1 MSLQNHLREN
11 IFPEVS
17 DGQLFQVSQRVE
29 FKVELTM
36 PTSLQEN
43 AEEVVM
49 RGDTVWSRG
58 LLNPHMDTN
67 GYPVP
72 RLWICNLV
80 RDWAISPRSGMAAL
94 IPATRCLLSTC
105 GGLFCE
111 RTLRLWCQVRLQ
123 WTAKR
128 VSMSLSFQRHV
139 LVSFPE
145 MIDNPNQPSK
155 PNASTCQS

>member
-49 RGDTVWSRG
+49 RGDTV
-58 LLNPHMDTN
+58 
-67 GYPVP
+67 
-72 RLWICNLV
+72 
-80 RDWAISPRSGMAAL
+80 
-94 IPATRCLLSTC
+94 
-105 GGLFCE
+105 
-111 RTLRLWCQVRLQ
+111 
-123 WTAKR
+123 
-128 VSMSLSFQRHV
+128 
-139 LVSFPE
+139 
-145 MIDNPNQPSK
+145 
-155 PNASTCQS
+155 

>member
-49 RGDTVWSRG
+49 RGDTVRSRG

-72 RLWICNLV
+72 RL
-80 RDWAISPRSGMAAL
+80 
-94 IPATRCLLSTC
+94 
-105 GGLFCE
+105 
-111 RTLRLWCQVRLQ
+111 
-123 WTAKR
+123 
-128 VSMSLSFQRHV
+128 
-139 LVSFPE
+139 
-145 MIDNPNQPSK
+145 
-155 PNASTCQS
+155 